1 MSTHTPTHTHT
12 VIEREKGWVERE
24 RERESQ
30 KGTLESERVRGR
42 IAALYHIIEFSLSLY
57 STVHTQHTHT
67 THMQYNLLYNIEY
80 IK

>member
-1 MSTHTPTHTHT
+1 MSTHTPTHPHT
-12 VIEREKGWVERE
+12 VIEREKGRVERE

-57 STVHTQHTHT
+57 STVHTHTAQHTLCSII
-67 THMQYNLLYNIEY
+67 YY
-80 IK
+80 IILNT